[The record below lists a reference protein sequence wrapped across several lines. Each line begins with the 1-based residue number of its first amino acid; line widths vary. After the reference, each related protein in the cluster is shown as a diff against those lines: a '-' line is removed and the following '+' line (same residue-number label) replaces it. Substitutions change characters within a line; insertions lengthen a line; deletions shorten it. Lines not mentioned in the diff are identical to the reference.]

1 MGRRARYG
9 APLSAGER
17 AVVADVCLGL
27 SRAQIAARRGV
38 TPETVKTQLRAVY
51 RKLNLPGRHAVAA
64 WAATGADG
72 RGVA

>member
-1 MGRRARYG
+1 MGRPARYG

-38 TPETVKTQLRAVY
+38 TPETVKAQLGTVY
-51 RKLNLPGRHAVAA
+51 RKLNLSGRHAVAA
-64 WAATGADG
+64 WAAAGGNAG
-72 RGVA
+72 